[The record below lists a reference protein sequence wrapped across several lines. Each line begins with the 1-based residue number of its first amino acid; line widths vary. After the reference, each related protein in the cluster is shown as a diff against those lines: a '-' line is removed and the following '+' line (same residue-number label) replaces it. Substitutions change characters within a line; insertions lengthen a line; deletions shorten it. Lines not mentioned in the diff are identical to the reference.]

1 MYVSVIHYDFSE
13 HLKFYNKLSYYLM
26 NNFVAV

>member
-1 MYVSVIHYDFSE
+1 MYALVIHYDFSE
-13 HLKFYNKLSYYLM
+13 HIKFCNKLSYLM